1 MTGQA
6 ERSTKKKQPL
16 RSKARGWNSPNEQAN
31 VGTLEAEPSWTSW
44 KTKALE
50 AEPSWTPCTWTN
62 FDILGPSGGQCGPTW
77 TNFGQFGPTWGQLGF
92 NLGSTWPNMGQHGAN
107 MKPTWDS
114 LGANLGYLEPTWA
127 NLGPIESSLSRHDPA
142 RAHLGPTGSQH
153 GFANH

>member
-50 AEPSWTPCTWTN
+50 AEPSWTPWQALATPWE
-62 FDILGPSGGQCGPTW
+62 
-77 TNFGQFGPTWGQLGF
+77 
-92 NLGSTWPNMGQHGAN
+92 MGQHGA
-107 MKPTWDS
+107 S
-114 LGANLGYLEPTWA
+114 
-127 NLGPIESSLSRHDPA
+127 
-142 RAHLGPTGSQH
+142 LGPT
-153 GFANH
+153 